1 MTKGNPMATDV
12 SIEQLQL
19 RVAELDSEIESAEAN
34 LKDMKSE
41 RTKIKGRIFQIINSQ
56 NISSAHIHSP
66 IKPIKDRKNYF

>member
-1 MTKGNPMATDV
+1 MTTDV

-41 RTKIKGRIFQIINSQ
+41 RTKIKGRIFQIINSK
-56 NISSAHIHSP
+56 NISPAHNSSP
-66 IKPIKDRKNYF
+66 VKNIQDRKNSF